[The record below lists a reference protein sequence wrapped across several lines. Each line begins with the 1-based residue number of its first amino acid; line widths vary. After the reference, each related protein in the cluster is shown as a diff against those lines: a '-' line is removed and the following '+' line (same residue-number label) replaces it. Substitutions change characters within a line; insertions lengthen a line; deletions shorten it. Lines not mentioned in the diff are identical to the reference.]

1 MFSDEVIQ
9 KVKEQNDIVDVISD
23 TVRLKKTGRN
33 YLGVCPFHHE
43 KTPSFTVSRDKQI
56 YKCFGCG
63 EAGNVISFVMKT
75 RNLTFPESV
84 KVLAERIGIDI
95 EESNEKKAQ
104 KAKFEKMYNIN
115 VEAARYFYGN
125 LRKNQNAYSYF
136 KNRGIDDATMKRFGL
151 GFALDGWHNLKNYLK
166 TKGLKDEELLNL
178 GLTVQSPKGTIYDR
192 FRNRVIFPVFDYN
205 GKVIGFGGRV
215 LDDSK
220 PKYLN
225 SPETPLFKKGIH
237 LYGLNF
243 AIKNDMNRTVIIV
256 EGYMDCISLHQ
267 HGITNVVATLGTA
280 LTEYQAKL
288 LKRYAEKIIISFD
301 ADIAGQNATLRGL
314 EILKKEGFDI
324 RVLQVP
330 QGKDPDEY
338 IKANGKEAFLKLIE
352 NALPLIDYRLKKA
365 EDGINFTNKE
375 MIIKYVKD
383 VANVLS
389 TLDSIERDV
398 YVKLVSQKSG
408 VSEDAILENIREI
421 HKKTSKFEEKDNI
434 NVDFG
439 QKLYLEPAYV
449 KGERTLLKLMVQDKE
464 NLRYI
469 LNFIKKEDF
478 IVKSHKLIFDLIM
491 EYENLSYDEK
501 IAKIDVRCANDNE
514 CTKEWVNIQELQI
527 KLGEYDV
534 EKMIHDCIRES
545 KKFKL
550 EESKKEIMN
559 KIRMCESKG
568 LVEESIQLAQELIN
582 IQKEMNNI

>member
-1 MFSDEVIQ
+1 MFSEEVIQ
-9 KVKEQNDIVDVISD
+9 KVKEQNDIIDVISD
-23 TVRLKKTGRN
+23 TVRLKRTGRN

-63 EAGNVISFVMKT
+63 AAGNVISFVMKT
-75 RNLTFPESV
+75 KNLTFPESV
-84 KVLAERIGIDI
+84 KFLAERVGIDI
-95 EESNEKKAQ
+95 EESSEKKAQ
-104 KAKFEKMYNIN
+104 KIKFDKMYNIN
-115 VEAARYFYGN
+115 VEAARYFFNN
-125 LRKNQNAYSYF
+125 LRKNEKAYSYF
-136 KNRGIDDATMKRFGL
+136 KNRGIDDITMKRFGL
-151 GFALDGWHNLKNYLK
+151 GFATDGWHNLRNYLK
-166 TKGLKDEELLNL
+166 TKGIKEEELLNL
-178 GLTVQSPKGTIYDR
+178 GLTIKSPKGSIYDR
-192 FRNRVIFPVFDYN
+192 FRNRVIFPVFDYS

-243 AIKNDMNRTVIIV
+243 AVKSNMDRAVVIV

-288 LKRYAEKIIISFD
+288 LKRYVDRVIISFD

-338 IKANGKEAFLKLIE
+338 IKANGREAFIKLIE
-352 NALPLIDYRLKKA
+352 NALPLIDYRLKKS

-383 VANVLS
+383 VANILS
-389 TLDSIERDV
+389 SVDSIERDV
-398 YVKLVSQKSG
+398 YVKQVSQKTG
-408 VSEDAILENIREI
+408 VSEEAILENIREI
-421 HKKTSKFEEKDNI
+421 LKKTSKYEEKDNI

-449 KGERTLLKLMVQDKE
+449 KGERTLLKLMIEETESLQ
-464 NLRYI
+464 YI
-469 LNFIKKEDF
+469 LEHIQREDF
-478 IVKSHKLIFDLIM
+478 ILSSHKIIFDLII
-491 EYENLSYDEK
+491 EFENLTYKEK
-501 IAKIDVRCANDNE
+501 INKIDIKCAEDSE
-514 CTKEWVNIQELQI
+514 CIKEWINIQELQI
-527 KLGEYDV
+527 KLGQYDM
-534 EKMIHDCIRES
+534 EKMIHDCIREI

-550 EESKKEIMN
+550 EESKKGIMN
-559 KIRMCESKG
+559 KIRICESKG
-568 LVEESIQLAQELIN
+568 LVDESIKLAEQLID
-582 IQKEMNNI
+582 IQKEISTI

>member
-1 MFSDEVIQ
+1 MFSEEVIQ
-9 KVKEQNDIVDVISD
+9 KVKEQNDIIDVISD
-23 TVRLKKTGRN
+23 TVRLKRTGRN

-63 EAGNVISFVMKT
+63 AAGNVISFVMKT
-75 RNLTFPESV
+75 KNLTFPESV
-84 KVLAERIGIDI
+84 KFLAERVGIDI
-95 EESNEKKAQ
+95 EESSEKKAQ
-104 KAKFEKMYNIN
+104 KIKFDKMYNIN
-115 VEAARYFYGN
+115 VEAARYFFNN
-125 LRKNQNAYSYF
+125 LRKNEKAYSYF
-136 KNRGIDDATMKRFGL
+136 KNRGIDDITMKRFGL
-151 GFALDGWHNLKNYLK
+151 GFATDGWHNLRNYLK
-166 TKGLKDEELLNL
+166 TKGIKEEELLNL
-178 GLTVQSPKGTIYDR
+178 GLTIKSPKGSIYDR
-192 FRNRVIFPVFDYN
+192 FRNRVIFPVFDYS

-243 AIKNDMNRTVIIV
+243 AVKNNMDRAVVIV

-288 LKRYAEKIIISFD
+288 LKRYVDRVIISFD

-338 IKANGKEAFLKLIE
+338 IKANGKEAFIKLIE
-352 NALPLIDYRLKKA
+352 NALPLIDYRLKKS

-383 VANVLS
+383 VANILS
-389 TLDSIERDV
+389 SVDSIERDV
-398 YVKLVSQKSG
+398 YVKQVSQKTG
-408 VSEDAILENIREI
+408 VSEEAILENIREI
-421 HKKTSKFEEKDNI
+421 LKKTSKYEEKDNI

-449 KGERTLLKLMVQDKE
+449 KGERTLLKLMIEKTESLQ
-464 NLRYI
+464 YI
-469 LNFIKKEDF
+469 LEHIQREDF
-478 IVKSHKLIFDLIM
+478 ILSSHKIIFDLII
-491 EYENLSYDEK
+491 EFENLTYKEK
-501 IAKIDVRCANDNE
+501 INKIDIKCAEDSE
-514 CTKEWVNIQELQI
+514 CIKEWINIQELQI
-527 KLGEYDV
+527 KLGQYDM
-534 EKMIHDCIRES
+534 EKMIHDCIREI

-550 EESKKEIMN
+550 EESKKGIMN
-559 KIRMCESKG
+559 KIRICESKG
-568 LVEESIQLAQELIN
+568 LVDESIKLAEQLID
-582 IQKEMNNI
+582 IQKEISNI

>member
-1 MFSDEVIQ
+1 VFSDEVIQ
-9 KVKEQNDIVDVISD
+9 KVKEQSDIVDVISD
-23 TVRLKKTGRN
+23 TIRLKKTGRN

-95 EESNEKKAQ
+95 EESIEKKAQ

-192 FRNRVIFPVFDYN
+192 FRNRVIFPVFDSN

-280 LTEYQAKL
+280 LTDYQAKL
-288 LKRYAEKIIISFD
+288 LKRYADKIIISFD

-324 RVLQVP
+324 RVLKVP

-338 IKANGKEAFLKLIE
+338 IKANGKDAFLKLIE

-375 MIIKYVKD
+375 MIIKYAKE

-398 YVKLVSQKSG
+398 YVKQVSQKSG

-439 QKLYLEPAYV
+439 QKLYLEPAYI
-449 KGERTLLKLMVQDKE
+449 KGERTLLKLMVHDKE

-469 LNFIKKEDF
+469 LNFINKEDF
-478 IVKSHKLIFDLIM
+478 IVNSHRFIFDLII
-491 EYENLSYDEK
+491 EYENLSYEEK

-568 LVEESIQLAQELIN
+568 LVEESIKLAQELIN

>member
-1 MFSDEVIQ
+1 VFSEEVIQ
-9 KVKEQNDIVDVISD
+9 KVKEQNDIIDVISD
-23 TVRLKKTGRN
+23 TVRLKRTGRN

-63 EAGNVISFVMKT
+63 AAGNVISFVMKT
-75 RNLTFPESV
+75 KNLTFPDSV
-84 KVLAERIGIDI
+84 KFLAERVGIDI
-95 EESNEKKAQ
+95 EESSEKKAQ
-104 KAKFEKMYNIN
+104 KIKFDKMYNIN
-115 VEAARYFYGN
+115 VEAARYFFNN
-125 LRKNQNAYSYF
+125 LRKNEKAYSYF
-136 KNRGIDDATMKRFGL
+136 KNRGIDDITMKRFGL
-151 GFALDGWHNLKNYLK
+151 GFATDGWHNLRNYLK
-166 TKGLKDEELLNL
+166 TKGIKEEELLNL
-178 GLTVQSPKGTIYDR
+178 GLTIKSPKGSIYDR
-192 FRNRVIFPVFDYN
+192 FRNRVIFPVFDYS

-243 AIKNDMNRTVIIV
+243 AIKNNMDRAVVIV

-288 LKRYAEKIIISFD
+288 LKRYVDRVVISFD

-338 IKANGKEAFLKLIE
+338 IKANGKEAFIKLID
-352 NALPLIDYRLKKA
+352 NSLPLIDYRLKKS

-383 VANVLS
+383 VANILS
-389 TLDSIERDV
+389 SVDSIERDV
-398 YVKLVSQKSG
+398 YVKQVSQKTG
-408 VSEDAILENIREI
+408 VSEEAILENIREI
-421 HKKTSKFEEKDNI
+421 LKKTSKYEEKDNI

-449 KGERTLLKLMVQDKE
+449 KGERTLLKLMIEETESLQ
-464 NLRYI
+464 YI
-469 LNFIKKEDF
+469 LEHIHREDF
-478 IVKSHKLIFDLIM
+478 ILSSHKTIFDLII
-491 EYENLSYDEK
+491 EFENLPYKEK
-501 IAKIDVRCANDNE
+501 INKIDIKCAEDSE
-514 CTKEWVNIQELQI
+514 CIKEWINIQELQI
-527 KLGEYDV
+527 KLGQYDM
-534 EKMIHDCIRES
+534 EKMIHDCIREI

-550 EESKKEIMN
+550 EESKKGIMN

-568 LVEESIQLAQELIN
+568 LVDESIKLAEQLID
-582 IQKEMNNI
+582 IQKEMSNI

>member
-1 MFSDEVIQ
+1 M
-9 KVKEQNDIVDVISD
+9 
-23 TVRLKKTGRN
+23 
-33 YLGVCPFHHE
+33 GVCPFHHE

>member
-1 MFSDEVIQ
+1 MFSEEVIQ
-9 KVKEQNDIVDVISD
+9 KVKEQNDIIDVISD
-23 TVRLKKTGRN
+23 TVRLKRTGRN

-63 EAGNVISFVMKT
+63 AAGNVISFVMKT
-75 RNLTFPESV
+75 KNLTFPESV
-84 KVLAERIGIDI
+84 KFLAERVGIDI
-95 EESNEKKAQ
+95 EESSEKKAQ
-104 KAKFEKMYNIN
+104 KIKFDKMYNIN
-115 VEAARYFYGN
+115 VEAARYFFNN
-125 LRKNQNAYSYF
+125 LRKNEKAYSYF
-136 KNRGIDDATMKRFGL
+136 KNRGIDDITMKRFGL
-151 GFALDGWHNLKNYLK
+151 GFATDGWHNLRNYLK
-166 TKGLKDEELLNL
+166 TKGIKEEELLNL
-178 GLTVQSPKGTIYDR
+178 GLTIKSPKGSIYDR
-192 FRNRVIFPVFDYN
+192 FRNRVIFPVFDYS

-243 AIKNDMNRTVIIV
+243 AVKSNMDRAVVIV

-288 LKRYAEKIIISFD
+288 LKRYVDRVIISFD

-338 IKANGKEAFLKLIE
+338 IKANGKEAFIKLIE
-352 NALPLIDYRLKKA
+352 NALPLIDYRLKKS

-383 VANVLS
+383 VANILS
-389 TLDSIERDV
+389 SVDSIERDV
-398 YVKLVSQKSG
+398 YVKQVSQKTG
-408 VSEDAILENIREI
+408 VSEEAILENIREI
-421 HKKTSKFEEKDNI
+421 LKKTSKYEEKDNI

-449 KGERTLLKLMVQDKE
+449 KGERTLLKLMIEETESLQ
-464 NLRYI
+464 YI
-469 LNFIKKEDF
+469 LEHIQREDF
-478 IVKSHKLIFDLIM
+478 ILLSHKIIFDLII
-491 EYENLSYDEK
+491 EFENLTYKEK
-501 IAKIDVRCANDNE
+501 INKIDIKCAEDSE
-514 CTKEWVNIQELQI
+514 CIKEWINIQELQI
-527 KLGEYDV
+527 KLGQYDM
-534 EKMIHDCIRES
+534 EKMIHDCIREI

-550 EESKKEIMN
+550 EESKKGIMN
-559 KIRMCESKG
+559 KIRICESKG
-568 LVEESIQLAQELIN
+568 LVDESIKLAEQLID
-582 IQKEMNNI
+582 IQKEISNI

>member
-1 MFSDEVIQ
+1 VFSEEVIQ
-9 KVKEQNDIVDVISD
+9 KVKEQNDIIDVVSD
-23 TVRLKKTGRN
+23 VVRLKHTGRN
-33 YLGVCPFHHE
+33 YIGVCPFHHE

-75 RNLTFPESV
+75 KNVTFPEAV

-95 EESNEKKAQ
+95 EENNDKKIER
-104 KAKFEKMYNIN
+104 AKFDKMYNIN
-115 VEAARYFYGN
+115 VEAARFFYNN
-125 LRKNQNAYSYF
+125 LRKDEKAYSYF
-136 KNRGIDDATMKRFGL
+136 KNRGINDSTLKKFGI
-151 GFALDGWHNLKNYLK
+151 GFAFDGWHNLRNYLK
-166 TKGLKDEELLNL
+166 AKGVKEEELLNL
-178 GLTVQSPKGTIYDR
+178 GLVVKSPKGSIYDR

-225 SPETPLFKKGIH
+225 SPETPLFRKGIH

-243 AIKNDMNRTVIIV
+243 AIKTNMDRTVIIV

-288 LKRYAEKIIISFD
+288 LKRYVDKVIISFD
-301 ADIAGQNATLRGL
+301 ADVAGQNATLRGL
-314 EILKKEGFDI
+314 EILKKENFDI
-324 RVLQVP
+324 KVLQVP

-338 IKANGKEAFLKLIE
+338 IKANGKEAFLKLVN

-365 EDGINFTNKE
+365 EDGINFLNKE
-375 MIIKYVKD
+375 MIIKYVNNI
-383 VANVLS
+383 ANILA
-389 TLDSIERDV
+389 TLQPIEREV
-398 YVKLVSQKSG
+398 YVKQVAQKAG
-408 VSEDAILENIREI
+408 VSEESILETIRDI
-421 HKKTSKFEEKDNI
+421 NKKTSKNEEKTNI

-449 KGERTLLKLMVQDKE
+449 KGERTLLKLMLKDKE
-464 NLRYI
+464 FLKIITNLINRE
-469 LNFIKKEDF
+469 NFIVE
-478 IVKSHKLIFDLIM
+478 SHRTIYDLIVN
-491 EYENLSYDEK
+491 YHHLPDDERNS
-501 IAKIDVRCANDNE
+501 KIDTKCAEDSE
-514 CTKEWVNIQELQI
+514 CTKEWINIQELQV

-534 EKMIHDCIRES
+534 ERMIHDCIREI

-550 EESKKEIMN
+550 EESKKEIMS
-559 KIRMCESKG
+559 KIRICESKG
-568 LVEESIQLAQELIN
+568 LVEESMDLAQQLIT
-582 IQKEMNNI
+582 IQKEISNV

>member
-1 MFSDEVIQ
+1 MFSEEVIQ
-9 KVKEQNDIVDVISD
+9 KIKEQNDIIDVISD
-23 TVRLKKTGRN
+23 TVRLKRTGRN

-63 EAGNVISFVMKT
+63 AAGNVISFVMKT
-75 RNLTFPESV
+75 KNLTFPESV
-84 KVLAERIGIDI
+84 KFLAERVGIDI
-95 EESNEKKAQ
+95 EESSEKKAQ
-104 KAKFEKMYNIN
+104 KIKFDKMYNIN
-115 VEAARYFYGN
+115 VEAARYFFNN
-125 LRKNQNAYSYF
+125 LRKNEKAYSYF
-136 KNRGIDDATMKRFGL
+136 KNRGIDDITMKRFGL
-151 GFALDGWHNLKNYLK
+151 GFATDGWHNLRNHLK
-166 TKGLKDEELLNL
+166 TKGIKEEELLNL
-178 GLTVQSPKGTIYDR
+178 GLTIKSPKGSIYDR
-192 FRNRVIFPVFDYN
+192 FRNRVIFPVFDYS

-243 AIKNDMNRTVIIV
+243 AIKNNMDRAVVMV

-288 LKRYAEKIIISFD
+288 LKRYVDRVVISFD

-338 IKANGKEAFLKLIE
+338 IKANGKEAFIKLID
-352 NALPLIDYRLKKA
+352 NSLPLIDYRLKKS

-383 VANVLS
+383 VANILS
-389 TLDSIERDV
+389 SVDSIERDV
-398 YVKLVSQKSG
+398 YVKQVSQKTG
-408 VSEDAILENIREI
+408 VSEEAILENIREI
-421 HKKTSKFEEKDNI
+421 LKKTSKYEEKDNI

-449 KGERTLLKLMVQDKE
+449 KGERTLLKLMIEETESLQ
-464 NLRYI
+464 YI
-469 LNFIKKEDF
+469 LEHIHREDF
-478 IVKSHKLIFDLIM
+478 ILSSHKTIFDLII
-491 EYENLSYDEK
+491 EFENLPYKEK
-501 IAKIDVRCANDNE
+501 INKIDIKCAEDSE
-514 CTKEWVNIQELQI
+514 CIKEWINIQELQI
-527 KLGEYDV
+527 KLGQYDM
-534 EKMIHDCIRES
+534 EKMIHDCIREI

-550 EESKKEIMN
+550 EESKKGIMN

-568 LVEESIQLAQELIN
+568 LVDESIKLAEQLID
-582 IQKEMNNI
+582 IQKEMSNI

>member
-1 MFSDEVIQ
+1 VFSEEVIQ
-9 KVKEQNDIVDVISD
+9 KVKEQNDIIDVISD
-23 TVRLKKTGRN
+23 TVRLKRTGRN

-63 EAGNVISFVMKT
+63 AAGNVISFVMKT
-75 RNLTFPESV
+75 KNLTFPESV
-84 KVLAERIGIDI
+84 KFLAERVGIDI
-95 EESNEKKAQ
+95 EESSEKKAQ
-104 KAKFEKMYNIN
+104 KIKFDKMYNIN
-115 VEAARYFYGN
+115 VEAARYFFNN
-125 LRKNQNAYSYF
+125 LRKNEKAYSYF
-136 KNRGIDDATMKRFGL
+136 KNRGIDDITMKRFGL
-151 GFALDGWHNLKNYLK
+151 GFATDGWHNLRNYLK
-166 TKGLKDEELLNL
+166 TKGIKEEELLNL
-178 GLTVQSPKGTIYDR
+178 GLTIKSPKGSIYDR
-192 FRNRVIFPVFDYN
+192 FRNRVIFPVFDYS

-243 AIKNDMNRTVIIV
+243 AVKNNMDRAVVIV

-288 LKRYAEKIIISFD
+288 LKRYVDRVIISFD

-338 IKANGKEAFLKLIE
+338 IKANGKEAFIKLIE
-352 NALPLIDYRLKKA
+352 NALPLIDYRLKKS

-383 VANVLS
+383 VANILS
-389 TLDSIERDV
+389 SVDSIERDV
-398 YVKLVSQKSG
+398 YVKQVSQKTG
-408 VSEDAILENIREI
+408 VSEEAILENIREI
-421 HKKTSKFEEKDNI
+421 LKKTSKYEEKDNI

-449 KGERTLLKLMVQDKE
+449 KGERTLLKLMIEKTESLQ
-464 NLRYI
+464 YI
-469 LNFIKKEDF
+469 LEHIQREDF
-478 IVKSHKLIFDLIM
+478 ILSSHKIIFDLII
-491 EYENLSYDEK
+491 EFENLTYKEK
-501 IAKIDVRCANDNE
+501 INKIDIKCAEDSE
-514 CTKEWVNIQELQI
+514 CIKEWINIQELQI
-527 KLGEYDV
+527 KLGQYDM
-534 EKMIHDCIRES
+534 EKMIHDCIREI

-550 EESKKEIMN
+550 EESKKGIMN
-559 KIRMCESKG
+559 KIRICESKG
-568 LVEESIQLAQELIN
+568 LVDESIKLAEQLID
-582 IQKEMNNI
+582 IQKEISNI

>member
-1 MFSDEVIQ
+1 MFSEEVIQ
-9 KVKEQNDIVDVISD
+9 KVKEQNDIVDVVSD
-23 TVRLKKTGRN
+23 VVRLKRAGRN
-33 YLGVCPFHHE
+33 YSGVCPFHNE
-43 KTPSFTVSRDKQI
+43 KTPSFTVSKDKQI

-84 KVLAERIGIDI
+84 KVLAERVGIDI
-95 EESNEKKAQ
+95 EENIEKKQ
-104 KAKFEKMYNIN
+104 ERSKHERMYKVN

-125 LRKNQNAYSYF
+125 LRKDKNAYSYF
-136 KNRGIDDATMKRFGL
+136 KNRGIDDVTMKKFGL
-151 GFALDGWHNLKNYLK
+151 GFALNDWHNLRNYLK
-166 TKGLKDEELLNL
+166 GKGINEEEMLNL
-178 GLTVQSPKGTIYDR
+178 GLTVKSPKGSIYDR
-192 FRNRVIFPVFDYN
+192 FRNRVMFPVFDYN

-225 SPETPLFKKGIH
+225 SPETPLFKKGVN

-243 AIKNDMNRTVIIV
+243 AVKKDMNRTVIIV

-280 LTEYQAKL
+280 LTEYQSKL
-288 LKRYAEKIIISFD
+288 LKRYVDNVIISFD

-330 QGKDPDEY
+330 QGKDPDDY
-338 IKANGKEAFLKLIE
+338 IKANGRDAFLKLID

-365 EDGINFTNKE
+365 ENGINFSNRE
-375 MIIKYVKD
+375 MIIKYVNE
-383 VANVLS
+383 VSIILASLS
-389 TLDSIERDV
+389 SIEREV
-398 YVKLVSQKSG
+398 YVKQVSQKTG
-408 VSEDAILENIREI
+408 ISEEGILESTREI
-421 HKKTSKFEEKDNI
+421 LKKTSKNEEKHNI

-449 KGERTLLKLMVQDKE
+449 KGERTLLKIMVNDKE
-464 NLRYI
+464 NFDYI
-469 LNFIKKEDF
+469 LDHIKKDDF
-478 IVKSHKLIFDLIM
+478 IMESHKFIYDLIV
-491 EYENLSYDEK
+491 EYDKLPYKEK
-501 IAKIDVRCANDNE
+501 ISKIDTKCAEDNE
-514 CTKEWVNIQELQI
+514 CTKEWINIQELQI
-527 KLGEYDV
+527 KLKEYDM
-534 EKMIHDCIRES
+534 EKMIHDCIREI

-559 KIRMCESKG
+559 KIRMCESMG
-568 LVEESIQLAQELIN
+568 QVEESIRLAQELIDL
-582 IQKEMNNI
+582 QKEISNI

>member
-1 MFSDEVIQ
+1 VFSEEVIQ
-9 KVKEQNDIVDVISD
+9 KVKEQNDIIDVISD
-23 TVRLKKTGRN
+23 TVRLKRTGRN

-63 EAGNVISFVMKT
+63 AAGNVISFVMKT
-75 RNLTFPESV
+75 KNLTFPESV
-84 KVLAERIGIDI
+84 KFLAERVGIDI
-95 EESNEKKAQ
+95 EESSEKKAQ
-104 KAKFEKMYNIN
+104 KIKFDKMYNIN
-115 VEAARYFYGN
+115 VEAARYFFNN
-125 LRKNQNAYSYF
+125 LRKNEKAYSYF
-136 KNRGIDDATMKRFGL
+136 KNRGIDDITMKRFGL
-151 GFALDGWHNLKNYLK
+151 GFATDGWHNLRNYLK
-166 TKGLKDEELLNL
+166 TKGIKEEELLNL
-178 GLTVQSPKGTIYDR
+178 GLTIKSPKGSIYDR
-192 FRNRVIFPVFDYN
+192 FRNRVIFPVFDYS

-243 AIKNDMNRTVIIV
+243 AIKNNMDRAVVIV

-288 LKRYAEKIIISFD
+288 LKRYVDRVVISFD

-338 IKANGKEAFLKLIE
+338 IKANGKEAFIKLID
-352 NALPLIDYRLKKA
+352 NSLPLIDYRLKKS

-383 VANVLS
+383 VANILS
-389 TLDSIERDV
+389 SVDSIERDV
-398 YVKLVSQKSG
+398 YVKQVSQKTG
-408 VSEDAILENIREI
+408 VSEEAILENIREI
-421 HKKTSKFEEKDNI
+421 LKKTSKYEEKDNI

-449 KGERTLLKLMVQDKE
+449 KGERTLLKLMIEETESLQ
-464 NLRYI
+464 YI
-469 LNFIKKEDF
+469 LEHIHREDF
-478 IVKSHKLIFDLIM
+478 ILSSHKTIFDLII
-491 EYENLSYDEK
+491 EFENLPYKEK
-501 IAKIDVRCANDNE
+501 INKIDIKCAEDSE
-514 CTKEWVNIQELQI
+514 CIKEWINIQELQI
-527 KLGEYDV
+527 KLGQYDM
-534 EKMIHDCIRES
+534 EKMIHDCIREI

-550 EESKKEIMN
+550 EESKKGIMN

-568 LVEESIQLAQELIN
+568 LVDESIKLAEQLID
-582 IQKEMNNI
+582 IQKEISNI

>member
-1 MFSDEVIQ
+1 MFSEEVIQ
-9 KVKEQNDIVDVISD
+9 KVKEQNDIIDVISD
-23 TVRLKKTGRN
+23 TVRLKRTGRN

-63 EAGNVISFVMKT
+63 AAGNVISFVMKT
-75 RNLTFPESV
+75 KNLTFPESV
-84 KVLAERIGIDI
+84 KFLAERVGIDI
-95 EESNEKKAQ
+95 EESSEKKAQ
-104 KAKFEKMYNIN
+104 KIKFDKMYNIN
-115 VEAARYFYGN
+115 VEAARYFFNN
-125 LRKNQNAYSYF
+125 LRKNEKAYSYF
-136 KNRGIDDATMKRFGL
+136 KNRGIDDITMKRFGL
-151 GFALDGWHNLKNYLK
+151 GFATDGWHNLRNYLK
-166 TKGLKDEELLNL
+166 TKGIKEEELLNL
-178 GLTVQSPKGTIYDR
+178 GLTIKSPKGSIYDR
-192 FRNRVIFPVFDYN
+192 FRNRVIFPVFDYS

-243 AIKNDMNRTVIIV
+243 AIKNNMDRAVVIV

-288 LKRYAEKIIISFD
+288 LKRYVDRVVISFD

-338 IKANGKEAFLKLIE
+338 IKANGKEAFIKLID
-352 NALPLIDYRLKKA
+352 NSLPLIDYRLKKS

-383 VANVLS
+383 VANILS
-389 TLDSIERDV
+389 SVDSIERDV
-398 YVKLVSQKSG
+398 YVKQVSQKTG
-408 VSEDAILENIREI
+408 VSEEAILENIREI
-421 HKKTSKFEEKDNI
+421 LKKTSKYEEKDNI

-449 KGERTLLKLMVQDKE
+449 KGERTLLKLMIEETESLQ
-464 NLRYI
+464 YI
-469 LNFIKKEDF
+469 LEHIHREDF
-478 IVKSHKLIFDLIM
+478 ILSSHKTIFDLII
-491 EYENLSYDEK
+491 EFENLPYKEK
-501 IAKIDVRCANDNE
+501 INKIDIKCAEDSE
-514 CTKEWVNIQELQI
+514 CIKEWINIQELQI
-527 KLGEYDV
+527 KLGQYDM
-534 EKMIHDCIRES
+534 EKMIHDCIREI

-550 EESKKEIMN
+550 EESKKGIMN

-568 LVEESIQLAQELIN
+568 LVDESIKLAEQLID
-582 IQKEMNNI
+582 IQKEISNI